1 MTEDVTLGSRNT
13 VRDVLVDA
21 ERRLAAVGVPSPNVD
36 AGEIVAYVLG
46 TRRSRLFL
54 SDPIDGDARLRVEQI
69 LAKRLSRVPLQHLL
83 GTQPFRR
90 MEVQVGPGVFIPR
103 PETELVAEAAI
114 RELSEQPQGGRIAV
128 DLCTGSAAIA
138 LSLAVEAGMARV
150 HAVELSPDAVSWA
163 RRNIDASEQALVDA
177 GSRVELIEGDATR
190 IAEPGAPLARLA
202 GNVAV
207 VVTNP
212 PYVPDGMIPREP
224 EVRNHDPRMALYGG
238 PDGMDVVRG
247 ILRTAAILLKPGGL
261 LVVEH
266 ADTQGNDAGPLGVP
280 GLARAMVADHDLAV
294 TANIPLGT
302 SVWTDVVD
310 RIDLTGRPRFTLAR
324 RHA

>member
-13 VRDVLVDA
+13 VRDVLFDA
-21 ERRLAAVGVPSPNVD
+21 ERRLAAVGVPSPGVD
-36 AGEIVAYVLG
+36 AGEIVAFVLG

-54 SDPIDGDARLRVEQI
+54 SDPIDGDARLRVEQL

-90 MEVQVGPGVFIPR
+90 MEVLVGPGVFIPR

-128 DLCTGSAAIA
+128 DLCTGSGAIA
-138 LSLAVEAGMARV
+138 LSLALEAGMARV
-150 HAVELSPDAVSWA
+150 HAVELSPEAIEWA
-163 RRNIDASEQALVDA
+163 RRNIDVNEQALVDA
-177 GSRVELIEGDATR
+177 GSRVELIEADATR
-190 IAEPGAPLARLA
+190 VAEPGQPLARLA
-202 GNVAV
+202 GSVAV

-212 PYVPDGMIPREP
+212 PYVPDDMVPREP
-224 EVRNHDPRMALYGG
+224 EVRNHDPKMALYGG

-247 ILRTAAILLKPGGL
+247 LLRTAAILLKPGGL

-266 ADTQGNDAGPLGVP
+266 ADTQGTDAGPLGLP
-280 GLARAMVADHDLAV
+280 GLAKAMVADHDLAV
-294 TANIPLGT
+294 TADIPLGT
-302 SVWTDVVD
+302 AVWTDVVD